1 MPCSMQLDP
10 GYCLSPFPTES
21 LRWRCSLDPPL
32 PIERSGRWAWRV
44 LGSGREGMTTESDSS
59 HLCLEEETVD
69 GIVFPAHR
77 RALGRDS
84 AAGRAGPFGSSRCR
98 SHDHRY
104 LHSESTKYIGVRRI
118 ITNHS
123 LVVTTLLLAYFAV
136 NVLLAVRVSVFTIAR
151 SRKLALVIYSVAF
164 LVWGS
169 FIMLG
174 VGMIEIMRR
183 LDDEA
188 A

>member
-1 MPCSMQLDP
+1 MGMACPGVWVRKGDNGKRLLALVFGIRDRSRNSLSHAPTCSRP
-10 GYCLSPFPTES
+10 
-21 LRWRCSLDPPL
+21 R
-32 PIERSGRWAWRV
+32 
-44 LGSGREGMTTESDSS
+44 
-59 HLCLEEETVD
+59 
-69 GIVFPAHR
+69 
-77 RALGRDS
+77 S
-84 AAGRAGPFGSSRCR
+84 AAGRAAPFGSSRCR

-104 LHSESTKYIGVRRI
+104 PHCESTKYIGVRRI
-118 ITNHS
+118 MRDHS
-123 LVVTTLLLAYFAV
+123 LVVITLLLAYFAV
-136 NVLLAVRVSVFTIAR
+136 NVLLAVRVRVFTMAR

>member
-1 MPCSMQLDP
+1 MPCSMQPAP
-10 GYCLSPFPTES
+10 GYRLSPFPTES

-44 LGSGREGMTTESDSS
+44 LGSGCERVTTESASS
-59 HLCLEEETVD
+59 HLCLEYETVD
-69 GIVFPAHR
+69 GTCSRPR
-77 RALGRDS
+77 S
-84 AAGRAGPFGSSRCR
+84 AAGRAAPFGSSRCR

-104 LHSESTKYIGVRRI
+104 PHSESTKYIGVSRI
-118 ITNHS
+118 MRDHS
-123 LVVTTLLLAYFAV
+123 LVVITLLLAYFAV
-136 NVLLAVRVSVFTIAR
+136 NVLLAVRVRVFTMAR

>member
-1 MPCSMQLDP
+1 M
-10 GYCLSPFPTES
+10 
-21 LRWRCSLDPPL
+21 
-32 PIERSGRWAWRV
+32 
-44 LGSGREGMTTESDSS
+44 
-59 HLCLEEETVD
+59 
-69 GIVFPAHR
+69 
-77 RALGRDS
+77 RD
-84 AAGRAGPFGSSRCR
+84 
-98 SHDHRY
+98 
-104 LHSESTKYIGVRRI
+104 
-118 ITNHS
+118 HS
-123 LVVTTLLLAYFAV
+123 LVVITLLLAYFVV
-136 NVLLAVRVSVFTIAR
+136 NVLLAVRVRVFTMAR

>member
-1 MPCSMQLDP
+1 M
-10 GYCLSPFPTES
+10 
-21 LRWRCSLDPPL
+21 
-32 PIERSGRWAWRV
+32 
-44 LGSGREGMTTESDSS
+44 RE
-59 HLCLEEETVD
+59 
-69 GIVFPAHR
+69 
-77 RALGRDS
+77 
-84 AAGRAGPFGSSRCR
+84 
-98 SHDHRY
+98 
-104 LHSESTKYIGVRRI
+104 
-118 ITNHS
+118 HS
-123 LVVTTLLLAYFAV
+123 LVVITLLLAYFAV
-136 NVLLAVRVSVFTIAR
+136 NVFLAVRVRVFTMAR